1 VDIAQVERYGPY
13 TAVYGHFTDRIT
25 AVISGAEIR
34 RYHNVITVR
43 IRSVYGAVLSKFTVK
58 IRIAE
63 SIDLVS
69 VDSFDFVNTGIV
81 SMNIVARNIV
91 SICIIVISI
100 DV

>member
-1 VDIAQVERYGPY
+1 MPFYCAQDYEK
-13 TAVYGHFTDRIT
+13 
-25 AVISGAEIR
+25 
-34 RYHNVITVR
+34 

-63 SIDLVS
+63 SIDLGG
-69 VDSFDFVNTGIV
+69 VDSFDSVNTGIV